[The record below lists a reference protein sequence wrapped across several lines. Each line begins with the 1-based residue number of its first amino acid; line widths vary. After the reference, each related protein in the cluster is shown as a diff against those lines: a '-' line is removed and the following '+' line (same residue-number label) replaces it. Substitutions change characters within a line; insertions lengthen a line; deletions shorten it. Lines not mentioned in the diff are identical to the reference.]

1 MVEHLTADQEVIGSI
16 PIVPLLFLNYHLL
29 CLLFDLEEAKSL
41 LFFLSIIANKKSG
54 KSQKDINYKNNILLI
69 LKTKSY

>member
-41 LFFLSIIANKKSG
+41 LFFLSIIAHKKSG
-54 KSQKDINYKNNILLI
+54 KSKKDINKIIFY
-69 LKTKSY
+69 